1 MASQQI
7 MVNWAKNNVYK
18 WIDMDGMYGAQC
30 VDLIMAYVKTFAN
43 FQIYGNAIDYLTNSI
58 PSGWKRYYKGD
69 TNIAPGDIAIW
80 HWGSWDK
87 YGHVGI
93 VIEVN
98 NGLITSVEQNV
109 DGTPEQGGVAR
120 IMSRDDTCLAG
131 FIRPS
136 YDSNEDWTRVNE
148 NGKFTVTVPA
158 INVRTKPSIS
168 GEIVSSYSEG
178 EVVYYDSYVI
188 KEGFVWISYISYSN
202 ERRYMAIGSHDGTR
216 RLSSWGEFD

>member
-18 WIDMDGMYGAQC
+18 WIDMDGIYGAQC
-30 VDLIMAYVKTFAN
+30 VDLIMAYMKTFAN

-87 YGHVGI
+87 YGHIGI

-98 NGLITSVEQNV
+98 NGLITSIEQNV
-109 DGTPEQGGVAR
+109 DGTPEQGGLAR

-136 YDSNEDWTRVNE
+136 YDSNEDWTRVDE

-202 ERRYMAIGSHDGTR
+202 ERRYMAVGSHDGTR

>member
-7 MVNWAKNNVYK
+7 MVNWAKNNVHK

-69 TNIAPGDIAIW
+69 TNLAPGDIAIW

-136 YDSNEDWTRVNE
+136 YDSNEDWTRVDE

-188 KEGFVWISYISYSN
+188 KEGFIWISYISYSN
-202 ERRYMAIGSHDGTR
+202 ERRYMAVGSHDGTR

>member
-18 WIDMDGMYGAQC
+18 WIDMDGIYGAQC
-30 VDLIMAYVKTFAN
+30 VDLIMAYMKTFAN

-87 YGHVGI
+87 YGHIGI

-98 NGLITSVEQNV
+98 NGLITSIEQNV

-136 YDSNEDWTRVNE
+136 YDSNEDWTRVDE

-202 ERRYMAIGSHDGTR
+202 ERRYMAVGSHDGTR
-216 RLSSWGEFD
+216 RLSSWGE